1 MHIHKSDWCFYNGS
15 AHLNIQHRHFL
26 RENEYQCIKIPFM
39 CVFAVQWA
47 EYILFAA
54 LLVVV
59 CFIFAIMAYFYTY
72 IDPAR
77 IEAQFTELD
86 PEDKERKRSLE
97 MEMSRKDSVASS
109 KGSRRGSHVPEKQS
123 RM

>member
-1 MHIHKSDWCFYNGS
+1 MFS
-15 AHLNIQHRHFL
+15 
-26 RENEYQCIKIPFM
+26 
-39 CVFAVQWA
+39 VQWA

-59 CFIFAIMAYFYTY
+59 CFIFSIMAYFYTY
-72 IDPAR
+72 IDPSR

-86 PEDKERKRSLE
+86 PEDKERKGSLK

-109 KGSRRGSHVPEKQS
+109 QESRRGSHVQEKQT
-123 RM
+123 RI

>member
-1 MHIHKSDWCFYNGS
+1 MKALF
-15 AHLNIQHRHFL
+15 
-26 RENEYQCIKIPFM
+26 
-39 CVFAVQWA
+39 CVFSDQWA

-72 IDPAR
+72 IDPSR
-77 IEAQFTELD
+77 IEAQFSEMD

-97 MEMSRKDSVASS
+97 MTRKGSDAS
-109 KGSRRGSHVPEKQS
+109 SRRGSFVKDKQT
-123 RM
+123 RI